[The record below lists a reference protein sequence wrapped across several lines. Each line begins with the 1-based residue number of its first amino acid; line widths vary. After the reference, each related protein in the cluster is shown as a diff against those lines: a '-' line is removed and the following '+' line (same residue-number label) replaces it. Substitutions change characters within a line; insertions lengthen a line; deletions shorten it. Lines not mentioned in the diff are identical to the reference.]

1 MKKIFLMLLLQL
13 FLVSFLMSQNPRN
26 VLIYNLTSTDC
37 GPCSCMDSILGRI
50 AQPLFP
56 RTVVV
61 ALHGIGSKFGVYHG
75 SDIYNSFNA
84 KYDPSGFMDGLG
96 YDISYE
102 NIKDSLAKRY
112 LRSPE
117 APVKIQIVSKTWNA
131 STRTV
136 DFTVNFTNLGSEMSG
151 LYKVNVFVTE
161 NNIKWTHRIMDG
173 CATPDD
179 PSGLPLRNNY
189 INMWVTRDVV
199 FSVAGDSLTGPSWP
213 GQQVLTKTCSF
224 HVDTAWIAENCNFV
238 VMAYL
243 NADSIYKAHVQQVVL
258 QSVTHSLG
266 IAETTPARDGILNVF
281 PNPSQGQS
289 NIHISLST
297 EGSCR
302 LSIFDINGRE
312 VENLL
317 DGRMKPGLYN
327 VEINTREYLP
337 GTYIAILTSS
347 SGKTQARFVV
357 K

>member
-1 MKKIFLMLLLQL
+1 
-13 FLVSFLMSQNPRN
+13 
-26 VLIYNLTSTDC
+26 
-37 GPCSCMDSILGRI
+37 
-50 AQPLFP
+50 
-56 RTVVV
+56 
-61 ALHGIGSKFGVYHG
+61 
-75 SDIYNSFNA
+75 
-84 KYDPSGFMDGLG
+84 
-96 YDISYE
+96 
-102 NIKDSLAKRY
+102 
-112 LRSPE
+112 
-117 APVKIQIVSKTWNA
+117 
-131 STRTV
+131 
-136 DFTVNFTNLGSEMSG
+136 
-151 LYKVNVFVTE
+151 
-161 NNIKWTHRIMDG
+161 
-173 CATPDD
+173 
-179 PSGLPLRNNY
+179 
-189 INMWVTRDVV
+189 MWVTRDVV

-281 PNPSQGQS
+281 PNPTQGQS